1 MRLKRR
7 SLFSAEISDLPQN
20 DDNLEQS
27 RRLSVASPNV
37 RSRQRMSTDAP
48 HVLGSD
54 MIVHFTQCLKLSSE
68 NKINPGNAFQ
78 LEMIDYMISMLS
90 SKDSKMDNFQIASF
104 TLDAST
110 KIYASRV
117 DKVHSDGMK
126 IAGGLF
132 KAVVRKEKQGAVGD
146 DHDDDGPDGH
156 KAESKARQRA
166 RRRVRKIITE
176 PESLNAPLQQNYKLH
191 PSLLFMNT
199 KFSDCRPGCVNL
211 MPRISVVGDTQK
223 LQFLCSEPALGSSDV
238 GMEDQLADVP
248 TLSDLT
254 NLKITSHKIEPA
266 DFLDDDLATG
276 MGQCVIGEGLDLSV
290 VTEKLKMDLQLEN
303 NFEDDPCQGSVLE
316 AHEDDGDREPSNSPE
331 VHNFDI
337 RSHLSSKS
345 QEYSY
350 FNIEKLSLWRGP
362 SHWKVFA
369 SKDKTDDTEKVRRK
383 QRPKKKVKNL
393 FPEEPEQ
400 NIDEKLQKGRS
411 QKLTKR
417 TTQKWQESKVTSQ
430 PDVHY
435 ENSHFRRLYHN
446 TNFLIKFV
454 SERNL
459 PMSGAEVVDDGD
471 AVNYDYCNPNDTL
484 EYCPNVPNC
493 DESSSSEH
501 EDDGHELQEVNG
513 HPVTPTRDERESV
526 CQWKLL
532 TPPTVAT
539 KISIPY
545 AKESKKVDMARLKAT
560 MWSILK
566 QFSACNSD
574 KQNGKLQEIVGVLT
588 KPEGTVTHFSKLLSE
603 TKATWPDDTKAELSF
618 AIVFQALLHLTNEKK
633 MHLKSNDD
641 LSDAIIF
648 CPKSSCNI

>member
-1 MRLKRR
+1 MRQKRR

-27 RRLSVASPNV
+27 RRLSVSSPNV
-37 RSRQRMSTDAP
+37 RSRQRLSTDAP
-48 HVLGSD
+48 QVLGSD

-90 SKDSKMDNFQIASF
+90 SKDSKMDNFQIASY

-132 KAVVRKEKQGAVGD
+132 KAVARKEKQAAAGD
-146 DHDDDGPDGH
+146 GDDDGLDEH
-156 KAESKARQRA
+156 KVENKARRA
-166 RRRVRKIITE
+166 HRRVRKIITE

-223 LQFLCSEPALGSSDV
+223 LQFLCSEPALGSSEV
-238 GMEDQLADVP
+238 SIQEQLADVP
-248 TLSDLT
+248 TLSDLAT
-254 NLKITSHKIEPA
+254 HKITSHKIEPA
-266 DFLDDDLATG
+266 DFLDDELAIG
-276 MGQCVIGEGLDLSV
+276 MGQCAISQGLDLSV
-290 VTEKLKMDLQLEN
+290 VTEKLKMDLQMEN
-303 NFEDDPCQGSVLE
+303 NFEDDLCQGSVLE
-316 AHEDDGDREPSNSPE
+316 APEDDGNTEPSNSPQSC
-331 VHNFDI
+331 NFDI
-337 RSHLSSKS
+337 RSHLASKS

-350 FNIEKLSLWRGP
+350 FNTEKLSLWRGP
-362 SHWKVFA
+362 SHWKIFA
-369 SKDKTDDTEKVRRK
+369 SKAKTEDTEKGKRK
-383 QRPKKKVKNL
+383 QRPKKKVKDL
-393 FPEEPEQ
+393 FPEEPE
-400 NIDEKLQKGRS
+400 NNVDDKMLTGRL
-411 QKLTKR
+411 QKLTKK
-417 TTQKWQESKVTSQ
+417 TTQKWQEIKVTSQ
-430 PDVHY
+430 PDMHY
-435 ENSHFRRLYHN
+435 EFSQFKRVYHN
-446 TNFLIKFV
+446 ANFHVKFV
-454 SERNL
+454 SERSM
-459 PMSGAEVVDDGD
+459 PMSEAEVVDDGD
-471 AVNYDYCNPNDTL
+471 TVKYDYCNPSDTL
-484 EYCPNVPNC
+484 EYCPNVPDC
-493 DESSSSEH
+493 DESSSSSE
-501 EDDGHELQEVNG
+501 ECEDGHELKEVNG
-513 HPVTPTRDERESV
+513 NPVTPPRDEREST

-560 MWSILK
+560 MWSIINH
-566 QFSACNSD
+566 FSACNSE
-574 KQNGKLQEIVGVLT
+574 KQNGKLTEIVGVLN
-588 KPEGTVTHFSKLLSE
+588 KPEGIVTHFSKIMSE
-603 TKATWPDDTKAELSF
+603 TKAAWSDDTKAELSF

-648 CPKSSCNI
+648 CPKSSCTV